1 MRTNGGTTL
10 KIFPFW
16 KVKSSQ
22 EYIISTG
29 RLVGGAYCGLGKK
42 IIQRKL
48 CMYMGM
54 SMRCVF
60 VCV

>member
-1 MRTNGGTTL
+1 MRTNWGTTL

-48 CMYMGM
+48 CMYMRM
-54 SMRCVF
+54 SMRGVF